1 MMKIDFD
8 GQGRNFLPCGQS
20 QGVLKIMKEVTEMSM
35 KERLQKHREI
45 EAEQERKI
53 KKWREQK

>member
-1 MMKIDFD
+1 MIDFD

-35 KERLQKHREI
+35 KERLKMHKEI
-45 EAEQERKI
+45 VREQERKI